1 MCCLRHPFQS
11 RLYRCVRPTAPS
23 LTMSLIVGPL
33 GPFPYPLSSV
43 GEASA
48 SSSHHSMSC
57 SVHADFHIWTSC
69 VLFWLAVFCFL
80 EFYLGLSPV
89 QTYPPTLKG
98 RGGGGEE
105 EVVFTLMDSLWD
117 SLLLCPR
124 SALKTWYLLAVDFT
138 AASGVQSIW
147 ADECV

>member
-98 RGGGGEE
+98 RGGGGGGGGGIY
-105 EVVFTLMDSLWD
+105 TNGQSLGF
-117 SLLLCPR
+117 S
-124 SALKTWYLLAVDFT
+124 SALSKVRSKDLVFA
-138 AASGVQSIW
+138 G
-147 ADECV
+147 C